1 MRRLM
6 SFTVLSRLPVLAE
19 YCLSRLPSSDSSCV
33 AEVCVPL
40 DFPFVFFR
48 PFSPASRRVQRH
60 LFLCVVV
67 RYQATDGTCFLV
79 TSASLP
85 FRVLFFWIEKSP
97 GVRWSSVNT
106 EEDRVAC
113 RNLCL
118 HAHSSACEQVGLS
131 DSWCVRVVEQATNT
145 VETLIRNYSSSSS
158 SRNN

>member
-1 MRRLM
+1 MLLCRIQMSLM
-6 SFTVLSRLPVLAE
+6 
-19 YCLSRLPSSDSSCV
+19 
-33 AEVCVPL
+33 PL
-40 DFPFVFFR
+40 
-48 PFSPASRRVQRH
+48 
-60 LFLCVVV
+60 L
-67 RYQATDGTCFLV
+67 TCV
-79 TSASLP
+79 TSSSTSLV
-85 FRVLFFWIEKSP
+85 FVCCGAISGYGRDLFPCYVGEFAFPCFVFWIEKSP

-145 VETLIRNYSSSSS
+145 VETLLRNYSSSSS